1 MTEPPEFLRN
11 LARRV
16 ELHLMLDSPG
26 TEYRLTE
33 RDQLAIVNALRF
45 AAKST
50 ETEGSESNR
59 PAQ

>member
-1 MTEPPEFLRN
+1 MTESPQFLRN
-11 LARRV
+11 LARRI

-33 RDQLAIVNALRF
+33 RDQLAIIDALRF
-45 AAKST
+45 AARSI

-59 PAQ
+59 PA